1 MNGPDVHRL
10 SAGTVTFQM
19 PLHRPAWSYDHEA
32 LDRLV
37 DVEVEVRALLRLSSS
52 ASGTYVTKP
61 TLAGNRQLV
70 EQVAR
75 RIIDRE
81 GPSFVQP
88 VRVTAK
94 DV

>member
-1 MNGPDVHRL
+1 MNGSDVHRL

-19 PLHRPAWSYDHEA
+19 PLHQPAWSYDHEA
-32 LDRLV
+32 LNRSV
-37 DVEVEVRALLRLSSS
+37 DVEVEVRALLRLSS
-52 ASGTYVTKP
+52 ASSGKYVTRP

-70 EQVAR
+70 EKVAR

-94 DV
+94 DL